1 MFHLPS
7 ILHYF
12 LIIVLPC
19 NKDCVKC
26 PNTEF
31 FLVRIFQHSDWIR
44 MDTLA
49 FGLNTE
55 RYEVSLHIQSECG
68 KIRTWKNSV
77 VGHFSRSEKLPYF
90 DIKNCPIFYYLP
102 DFVIPVV
109 LVSNSKKAVPL
120 ITFALPCKSWFLWL
134 RRL

>member
-1 MFHLPS
+1 MYVLDQVWSEPCFFHLPS

-12 LIIVLPC
+12 LIIDLPC

-55 RYEVSLHIQSECG
+55 RYEVFLHIQSECG

-90 DIKNCPIFYYLP
+90 DIKNCTVFYYLP
-102 DFVIPVV
+102 DFVISLV
-109 LVSNSKKAVPL
+109 LVSNSKKL
-120 ITFALPCKSWFLWL
+120 S
-134 RRL
+134 RL